1 MPIKFDLYTNPE
13 KEGVTTSRLHA
24 KVITNGVVT
33 TRNLSESI
41 NQKCTLTAADVRA
54 VLAALNTELYNAL
67 SNGYIVHLEGIGRFS
82 LSLKCAPDVNPEYV
96 NASDISVKGIR
107 FTPDKE
113 LSEMFE
119 TVQFEHEADDSRHSG
134 NMELTEIIAKM
145 DRYFAENQFMRR
157 RDFEKLTGFN
167 KSKAW
172 RTLKVF
178 VKDGTLKN
186 VGTKEMPMY
195 VKNQIKQ

>member
-82 LSLKCAPDVNPEYV
+82 LSLKCTPDVNPEYV
-96 NASDISVKGIR
+96 SAGDIKVKGIR

-113 LSEMFE
+113 LSEMFR
-119 TVQFEHEADDSRHSG
+119 TVQFEHETDDSRHSG
-134 NMELTEIIAKM
+134 NMELAEIMAKI
-145 DRYFAENQFMRR
+145 DRYFSDNQFMRR
-157 RDFEKLTGFN
+157 VDFERLTGFN
-167 KSKAW
+167 KSKSL
-172 RTLKVF
+172 RTLRGLVA
-178 VKDGTLKN
+178 DGMLKN

-195 VKNQIKQ
+195 IKN

>member
-41 NQKCTLTAADVRA
+41 NQKCTLTVADVRA
-54 VLAALNTELYNAL
+54 VLAALNTEMYNAL
-67 SNGYIVHLEGIGRFS
+67 SDGYIVHLEGIGRFS

-96 NASDISVKGIR
+96 NAADIKVKGIH
-107 FTPDKE
+107 FTPDQE
-113 LSEMFE
+113 LYEKFE
-119 TVQFEHEADDSRHSG
+119 TVQFEHETDNSRHSG
-134 NMELTEIIAKM
+134 NMELEEVMVKM
-145 DRYFAENQFMRR
+145 DIYYAENQFMRR

-178 VKDGTLKN
+178 VEDGTLKN

>member
-13 KEGVTTSRLHA
+13 KEGVATSRLHA

-119 TVQFEHEADDSRHSG
+119 TVQFEHETDDSRHSG

-178 VKDGTLKN
+178 VEDGTLKN

>member
-119 TVQFEHEADDSRHSG
+119 TVQFEHETDDSRHSG

-178 VKDGTLKN
+178 VEDGTLKN

-195 VKNQIKQ
+195 VRTK

>member
-96 NASDISVKGIR
+96 NTSDISVKGIR

-119 TVQFEHEADDSRHSG
+119 TVQFEHETDDSRHSG

-178 VKDGTLKN
+178 VEDGTLKN

>member
-33 TRNLSESI
+33 IRNLSESI

-119 TVQFEHEADDSRHSG
+119 TVQFEHETDDSRHSG

-178 VKDGTLKN
+178 VEDGTLKN

>member
-13 KEGVTTSRLHA
+13 KEGITTSRLHA

-119 TVQFEHEADDSRHSG
+119 TVRFEHEADDSRHSG

-178 VKDGTLKN
+178 VEDGTLKN

-195 VKNQIKQ
+195 IKNQI

>member
-96 NASDISVKGIR
+96 NASNISVKGIR

-119 TVQFEHEADDSRHSG
+119 TVQFEHETDDSRHSG

-178 VKDGTLKN
+178 VEDGTLKN

>member
-1 MPIKFDLYTNPE
+1 MPVKFDLYNNPE
-13 KEGVTTSRLHA
+13 KEGVTTSKLHA
-24 KVITNGVVT
+24 KVITKGVVT

-67 SNGYIVHLEGIGRFS
+67 SNGYSVHLEGIGRFS
-82 LSLKCAPDVNPEYV
+82 LSLKCASDVNPEHV
-96 NASDISVKGIR
+96 TASDISVKGIR

-113 LSEMFE
+113 LSDMFE
-119 TVQFEHEADDSRHSG
+119 TVQFEHLTDDSRHSK
-134 NMELTEIIAKM
+134 NMEQEEILAKM
-145 DRYFAENQFMRR
+145 ESFFAENQFMRR

-167 KSKAW
+167 KSKAL
-172 RTLKVF
+172 RSLKVF
-178 VKDGTLKN
+178 VEDGVLKN

-195 VKNQIKQ
+195 IKN

>member
-1 MPIKFDLYTNPE
+1 M
-13 KEGVTTSRLHA
+13 
-24 KVITNGVVT
+24 T

-119 TVQFEHEADDSRHSG
+119 TVQFEHETDDSRHSG

-178 VKDGTLKN
+178 VEDGTLKN

>member
-1 MPIKFDLYTNPE
+1 MPIKFDLYNNPE
-13 KEGVTTSRLHA
+13 KDGVTTPKLHA

-41 NQKCTLTAADVRA
+41 NQKCTLTAADVRG
-54 VLAALNTELYNAL
+54 VLTALNTELYNAL

-96 NASDISVKGIR
+96 TASDISVKRIR

-119 TVQFEHEADDSRHSG
+119 TVQFEHETDDSRHSQ
-134 NMELTEIIAKM
+134 NMEHEEIIAKM
-145 DRYFAENQFMRR
+145 DRFFTENEFMRR

-167 KSKAW
+167 KSKAL
-172 RTLKVF
+172 RTLKALVG
-178 VKDGTLKN
+178 DGVLKN

-195 VKNQIKQ
+195 IKLS